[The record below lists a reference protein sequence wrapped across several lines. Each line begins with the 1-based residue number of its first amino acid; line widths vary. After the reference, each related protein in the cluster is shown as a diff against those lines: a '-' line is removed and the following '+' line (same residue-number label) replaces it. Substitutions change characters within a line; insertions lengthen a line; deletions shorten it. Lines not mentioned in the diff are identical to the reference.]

1 MQLLK
6 IFTKFSN
13 EEKAKKEFKAIRDKQ
28 GVVCKK
34 CQGKEHYWKQDKEQ
48 YECKNCKFRTTL
60 RSGTLL
66 EASKLPYQ
74 YWMIAMAL
82 VTATKKS
89 FSSLEIQRQLDHKR
103 YEPIWL
109 MMQKIRISMGR
120 RDDHYK
126 LDGFVELD
134 EGFFESQRQEDD
146 ENKGQRQ
153 VSVLVAAESKPTTF
167 KHKNKSKPEKAVR
180 YIKMKVIGSVS
191 KTDVNYEVQNHI
203 EPTAQAV
210 TDGKR
215 CYADLKKTLAKHE
228 IVICED
234 KADVTKTLPWVHI
247 AISNAKK
254 MCLGVHHSIKR
265 CYMQNYLNEFCYK
278 FNRRFFGEKLLDR
291 LLIAAVEAPWY
302 SY

>member
-1 MQLLK
+1 MQLVK
-6 IFTKFSN
+6 IFTKFST
-13 EEKAKKEFKAIRDKQ
+13 EQKAKKAFKAQRDKQ
-28 GVVCKK
+28 GVICKK
-34 CQGKEHYWKQDKEQ
+34 CSCTEHYWKRDKEQ
-48 YECKNCKFRTTL
+48 YECKNCRFRTTL

-66 EASKLPYQ
+66 ESSKMPYQ

-82 VTATKKS
+82 ATATKKS
-89 FSSLEIQRQLDHKR
+89 FSALEIQRQLDHKR

-126 LDGFVELD
+126 LDGYVELD
-134 EGFFESQRQEDD
+134 EGFFESQRQETD
-146 ENKGQRQ
+146 ENEGQRQ
-153 VSVLVAAESKPTTF
+153 VKVLVAAESRPTEF

-180 YIKMKVIGSVS
+180 FIKMKVVDNVS
-191 KTDVNYEVQNHI
+191 KADINYEVQVNI
-203 EPTAQAV
+203 ESTAQAV

-215 CYADLKKTLAKHE
+215 CYADLKHTLAKHE
-228 IVICED
+228 VVICED
-234 KADVTKTLPWVHI
+234 KKEVSKTFPWVHI

-278 FNRRFFGEKLLDR
+278 FNRRYFGERLFDR

>member
-34 CQGKEHYWKQDKEQ
+34 CHGKEHYWKQDKEQ

-153 VSVLVAAESKPTTF
+153 VSVLVAAESRPTTF

-180 YIKMKVIGSVS
+180 YIKMKVIDSVS
-191 KTDVNYEVQNHI
+191 KTDVNYEVQSHI

-215 CYADLKKTLAKHE
+215 CYADLKKTLVKHE
-228 IVICED
+228 TVICEN